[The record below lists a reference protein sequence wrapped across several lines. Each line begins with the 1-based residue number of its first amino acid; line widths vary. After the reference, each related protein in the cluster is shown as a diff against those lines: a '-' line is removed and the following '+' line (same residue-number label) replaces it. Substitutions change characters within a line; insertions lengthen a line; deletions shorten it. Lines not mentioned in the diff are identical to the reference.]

1 MEYKEKI
8 EIKKAKKTFK
18 HAIYVTP
25 NPKRRPKEMETKKL
39 NKGRNN
45 IKESIN
51 YKFIVKITI
60 RIKRDLNSRCNF
72 NTCQFSKLML

>member
-25 NPKRRPKEMETKKL
+25 NPKRRPKEIETKKL
-39 NKGRNN
+39 NKGKNN
-45 IKESIN
+45 SKELIN
-51 YKFIVKITI
+51 Y
-60 RIKRDLNSRCNF
+60 NF
-72 NTCQFSKLML
+72 FNKNKNKNTK